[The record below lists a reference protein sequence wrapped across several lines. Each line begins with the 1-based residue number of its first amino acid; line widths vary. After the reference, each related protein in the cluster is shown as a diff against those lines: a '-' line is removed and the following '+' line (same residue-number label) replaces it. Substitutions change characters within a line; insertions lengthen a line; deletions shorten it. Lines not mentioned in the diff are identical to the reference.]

1 MPLQFRPILEQW
13 PYLLGGAWLSLEMA
27 ALAFACGML
36 IGLVCAALLQLGPP
50 YLRRLITAYV
60 TFATNTPQL
69 VQIYFLF
76 FGLPEVGV
84 ILPPLAAALV
94 GMTFNAGAYLC
105 EILRAGMLSVRSAE
119 LEAADVL
126 GFSRIQVLR
135 YVMIPHVMKVMFP
148 SLSNQFI
155 IMTLGTS
162 MASVFGV
169 EELTGRTMS
178 LGAETYLSVEAF
190 IVAAGLYLTI
200 SLVATFMLIVYGRV
214 IYRIKARML

>member
-1 MPLQFRPILEQW
+1 MPLHFGPILEQW
-13 PYLLGGAWLSLEMA
+13 PYLLGGAWLSLKMA
-27 ALAFACGML
+27 VLAFTGGML
-36 IGLVCAALLQLGPP
+36 IGLTCAALLQFAPL
-50 YLRRLITAYV
+50 YLRRLITSYV

-84 ILPPLAAALV
+84 VLPPLGAALV

-105 EILRAGMLSVRSAE
+105 EILRAGILSLRSAE
-119 LEAADVL
+119 LEAAEVL
-126 GFSRIQVLR
+126 GFSRIQVVR

-169 EELTGRTMS
+169 EELTGRAEN

-190 IVAAGLYLTI
+190 SVAAVLYLTL
-200 SLVATFMLIVYGRV
+200 SLVATFMLIAHGRLM
-214 IYRIKARML
+214 YRIKARLL

>member
-1 MPLQFRPILEQW
+1 MPLHFGPILEQW

-27 ALAFACGML
+27 VLAFTGGML
-36 IGLVCAALLQLGPP
+36 IGLTCAVLLQFAPP
-50 YLRRLITAYV
+50 YLRRLITSYV

-84 ILPPLAAALV
+84 VLPPLGAALV

-105 EILRAGMLSVRSAE
+105 EILRAGILSLRSAE
-119 LEAADVL
+119 LEAAEVL
-126 GFSRIQVLR
+126 GFSRIQVVR
-135 YVMIPHVMKVMFP
+135 HVMIPHVMKVMFP

-169 EELTGRTMS
+169 EELTGRAEN

-190 IVAAGLYLTI
+190 SVAAVLYLTL
-200 SLVATFMLIVYGRV
+200 SLVATFMLIAHGRLM
-214 IYRIKARML
+214 YRIKARLL

>member
-1 MPLQFRPILEQW
+1 MTLQFRPILEQW

-27 ALAFACGML
+27 VLAFVCGMS
-36 IGLVCAALLQLGPP
+36 IGLVCAALLQFAPP
-50 YLRRLITAYV
+50 YPRRLITAYV

-84 ILPPLAAALV
+84 ILPPLAAVLV

-105 EILRAGMLSVRSAE
+105 EILRAGFLSLRPAE
-119 LEAADVL
+119 LEAAEVL
-126 GFSRIQVLR
+126 GFSRLQLIRL
-135 YVMIPHVMKVMFP
+135 VMMPHVMKVMFP

-155 IMTLGTS
+155 MMTLGTS

-169 EELTGRTMS
+169 EELTGRTLS
-178 LGAETYLSVEAF
+178 LGADTYLSVEAF
-190 IVAAGLYLTI
+190 TVAAVLYLVI
-200 SLVATFMLIVYGRV
+200 SLVATFTLVLYGRLV
-214 IYRIKARML
+214 HRIKTRML

>member
-1 MPLQFRPILEQW
+1 LPLQFRPILEQW

-94 GMTFNAGAYLC
+94 GMTLN
-105 EILRAGMLSVRSAE
+105 AGMLSVRSAE

>member
-1 MPLQFRPILEQW
+1 MPLHFGPILEQW

-27 ALAFACGML
+27 VLAFTGGML
-36 IGLVCAALLQLGPP
+36 TCAALLQFAPP
-50 YLRRLITAYV
+50 YLRRLITSYV

-84 ILPPLAAALV
+84 VLPPLGAALV

-105 EILRAGMLSVRSAE
+105 EILRAGILSLRSAE
-119 LEAADVL
+119 LETAEVL
-126 GFSRIQVLR
+126 GFSRIQVVR

-169 EELTGRTMS
+169 EELTGRAEN

-190 IVAAGLYLTI
+190 SVAAVLYLTL
-200 SLVATFMLIVYGRV
+200 SLVATFMLIAHGRLM
-214 IYRIKARML
+214 YRIKARLL

>member
-94 GMTFNAGAYLC
+94 GMTLN
-105 EILRAGMLSVRSAE
+105 AGMLSVRSAE